1 MEKKLTIATNVA
13 IIIVAIAAIGMFVR
27 NEMMARRYAQA
38 TSQTVDPT
46 VLIGKQFPLSQSW
59 SSYKKTVVLALHVG
73 CRYCS
78 ASAPFYQRLSGYAK
92 AHQVNVLALLPDSK
106 EESSQYIQQ
115 LGLGI
120 SAVPKVSFQEIDVRG
135 TPTLFVVDSRGIV
148 EKVWQGQLPD
158 DEQRKVF
165 SLLD

>member
-1 MEKKLTIATNVA
+1 MEKKLTIAANIA
-13 IIIVAIAAIGMFVR
+13 IIIVAVATIVMFVR
-27 NEMMARRYAQA
+27 NDMLAGRSAQ
-38 TSQTVDPT
+38 SPIDPA

-59 SSYKKTVVLALHVG
+59 SSHKKTVVLALHVG
-73 CRYCS
+73 CRFCT
-78 ASAPFYQRLSGYAK
+78 ASAPFYQRLTGYAN

-106 EESSQYIQQ
+106 EESSQYIQH
-115 LGLGI
+115 LGLTI
-120 SAVPKVSFQEIDVRG
+120 STVPQVSFQKIDVRG

-158 DEQRKVF
+158 DEQKKVL

>member
-1 MEKKLTIATNVA
+1 MEKKLTIAANIA
-13 IIIVAIAAIGMFVR
+13 IIVVAAATVIMFVR
-27 NEMMARRYAQA
+27 NDMLARRSAQPI
-38 TSQTVDPT
+38 DPGI
-46 VLIGKQFPLSQSW
+46 LIGKQFPLNQSW
-59 SSYKKTVVLALHVG
+59 SSHKKTVVLALHVG
-73 CRYCS
+73 CRFCT
-78 ASAPFYQRLSGYAK
+78 ASAPFYQRLSSYAIS
-92 AHQVNVLALLPDSK
+92 HQVNVLALLPDSK

-115 LGLGI
+115 LGLTI
-120 SAVPKVSFQEIDVRG
+120 SAVPQVSFQKIDVRG